1 MSSVSAPFGL
11 RPAFFPT
18 GLERAQ
24 VLQNGITSGYNAN
37 IYKQQPIAY
46 VSAANVGSTGSANG
60 TIIAAQTT
68 TGNSTSQQ
76 YAVTGSFQGVEF
88 TDTTGRRRVSN
99 YWPAG
104 TTVQANSITNA
115 YFYNDLNIVY
125 EIQADGSMAQTSI
138 GGEYYFTNITA
149 GSSTTGLSQA
159 TLGASTAVT
168 NGQQAQMRVVD
179 LCQNV
184 DNAWGDAYTIVRVQ
198 LTNTNFYGQ
207 YVAQV

>member
-1 MSSVSAPFGL
+1 MCIRDS
-11 RPAFFPT
+11 
-18 GLERAQ
+18 
-24 VLQNGITSGYNAN
+24 
-37 IYKQQPIAY
+37 
-46 VSAANVGSTGSANG
+46 
-60 TIIAAQTT
+60 
-68 TGNSTSQQ
+68 
-76 YAVTGSFQGVEF
+76 
-88 TDTTGRRRVSN
+88 

-104 TTVQANSITNA
+104 TTVQSGSITNA

-125 EIQADGSMAQTSI
+125 DIQADGSMAQTSI

-149 GSSTTGLSQA
+149 GSTTVGISQA

-179 LCQNV
+179 LAQQV
-184 DNAWGDAYTIVRVQ
+184 DNAWGDAYTVVRVQ

>member
-24 VLQNGITSGYNAN
+24 CLQNGITSGYNAN

-68 TGNSTSQQ
+68 TGTSTSQQ

-104 TTVQANSITNA
+104 TTVQSGSITNA

-138 GGEYYFTNITA
+138 GGEYYFTNITS
-149 GSSTTGLSQA
+149 GNSTTGLSQA

-179 LCQNV
+179 LAQNV
-184 DNAWGDAYTIVRVQ
+184 DNAWGDAYTVVRVQ

>member
-1 MSSVSAPFGL
+1 MSSTSAPFGL
-11 RPAFFPT
+11 RPSFFPT

-24 VLQNGITSGYNAN
+24 VLANGIPSGYSSN
-37 IYKQQPIAY
+37 ILKGQPVAY
-46 VSAANVGSTGSANG
+46 GNAANSGTNG
-60 TIIAAQTT
+60 TIVPAQTT

-76 YAVTGSFQGVEF
+76 YAVAGSFQGVEF

-99 YWPAG
+99 YWPAS
-104 TTVQANSITNA
+104 TTTLSGSTTNA
-115 YFYNDLNIVY
+115 YFYNDLNIIY

-138 GGEYYFTNITA
+138 GGEYWFTNITA
-149 GSSTTGLSQA
+149 GSTTTGLSQA

-198 LTNTNFYGQ
+198 LSSTNFYGQ
-207 YVAQV
+207 YTAAV